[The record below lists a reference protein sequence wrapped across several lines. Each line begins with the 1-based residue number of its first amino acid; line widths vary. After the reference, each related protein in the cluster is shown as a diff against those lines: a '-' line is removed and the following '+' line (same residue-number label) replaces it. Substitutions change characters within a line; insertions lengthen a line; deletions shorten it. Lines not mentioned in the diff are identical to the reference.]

1 MLPGILYAFL
11 LKGFLVFLI
20 KDSYPL
26 AFAGSLVLATFCS
39 ILYVSEFL

>member
-1 MLPGILYAFL
+1 MLPGILYASL

-20 KDSYPL
+20 KDSYYL

-39 ILYVSEFL
+39 ILYVGEFL